1 MAQRIPQRL
10 DRNRPPPADYYADNV
25 RLLIETV
32 LEQYSDILTND
43 ERLVANTILCL
54 SRNASRLF
62 ARMLTRSKSLMLSQ
76 SLNYAEVDN
85 RNRALDELEAAG
97 LVVREHDIPADRI
110 LALLTVPTL
119 RKVYP
124 NVSHVTPK
132 YEYIDHIACRYTES
146 RHLHM
151 LKGSCSWVELSAESE
166 LRLFGLLF
174 FGDLRHDFSA
184 FVVRD
189 LGIVRYESY
198 VIDEQSRQFRDRAM
212 LDRYLDLIAL
222 NQLIHESAD
231 AIDEETALRVVE
243 EVQQPEHSRLLERLR
258 ARILNRLGRGLERQ
272 DANRVAL
279 TSYAASSLHPARE
292 RSMRI
297 FSKMKRVECLE
308 SMRQRVLSDPWSEEE
323 RLFAYRFRRPNLDD
337 IEVSVTVETLQQQHF
352 QQGIE
357 EYAID
362 WLTRNGGT
370 AWHLENSLPM
380 SLFGL
385 AFWDW
390 IFAPVDGV
398 FINPFQAAPKDL
410 FWPEFFEVRS
420 NLVRDPLERVQQLK
434 SKIYATACAK
444 RGLANAL
451 VNWQVMD
458 DDRLQRILDVLSVDA
473 IARILRIVRA
483 DLSQMRSGFPDL
495 TVINDD
501 GSFEFVE
508 VKGPNDQL
516 QQNQKIWLKELAV
529 NELPSRVLRFNG
541 S

>member
-10 DRNRPPPADYYADNV
+10 EQNRPPPADYYADNV

-32 LEQYSDILTND
+32 LEQYSDILTDN
-43 ERLVANTILCL
+43 EQLIANAILCL

-97 LVVREHDIPADRI
+97 LVVREHEIPADRI

-119 RKVYP
+119 RKIYR

-132 YEYIDHIACRYTES
+132 HVYIDHLACRYTES
-146 RHLHM
+146 RHRLM
-151 LKGSCSWVELSAESE
+151 LKGHCSWVELSAESE

-174 FGDLRHDFSA
+174 FGDLRQDFSA

-198 VIDEQSRQFRDRAM
+198 VIDERSRQFRDRAK

-222 NQLIHESAD
+222 NQLIHETAD
-231 AIDEETALRVVE
+231 AIDEESALRVVE
-243 EVQQPEHSRLLERLR
+243 KIQHPEDSRLLERLR

-279 TSYAASSLHPARE
+279 MSYAASSLHPARE

-297 FSKMKRVECLE
+297 FSKMKRDECLE
-308 SMRQRVLSDPWSEEE
+308 SVRQRVLSDPWSEEE

-337 IEVSVTVETLQQQHF
+337 NEVSVTVETLREQPL

-420 NLVRDPLERVQQLK
+420 NLVRDPLERVQKLK
-434 SKIYATACAK
+434 SKIYTTACAK
-444 RGLANAL
+444 RGIANAL

-458 DDRLQRILDVLSVDA
+458 DVRLQRILDVFSVDA
-473 IARILRIVRA
+473 IERILSIVRA

-529 NELPSRVLRFNG
+529 NELPSRVLRFNA

>member
-10 DRNRPPPADYYADNV
+10 EQNRPPPADYYADNV

-32 LEQYSDILTND
+32 LEQYSDILTDD
-43 ERLVANTILCL
+43 EQLIANAILCL

-85 RNRALDELEAAG
+85 RNRALDELEATG
-97 LVVREHDIPADRI
+97 LVVREHEIPADRI

-119 RKVYP
+119 RKIYR

-132 YEYIDHIACRYTES
+132 HVYIDHLACRYTES

-198 VIDEQSRQFRDRAM
+198 VIDERSRQFRDRAM

-222 NQLIHESAD
+222 NQLIHETAD
-231 AIDEETALRVVE
+231 AIDEESALRVVE
-243 EVQQPEHSRLLERLR
+243 KIQHPEDSRLLERLR

-279 TSYAASSLHPARE
+279 MSYAASSLHPARE

-297 FSKMKRVECLE
+297 YAKMHLNDCLE

-337 IEVSVTVETLQQQHF
+337 NEVSVTVETLREQPL

-420 NLVRDPLERVQQLK
+420 NLVRDPLERVQKLK
-434 SKIYATACAK
+434 SKIYTTACAK
-444 RGLANAL
+444 RGIANAL

-458 DDRLQRILDVLSVDA
+458 DVRLQRILDVFSVDA
-473 IARILRIVRA
+473 IERILSIVRA

-529 NELPSRVLRFNG
+529 NELPSRVLRFNA

>member
-10 DRNRPPPADYYADNV
+10 EQNRPPPADYYADNV

-32 LEQYSDILTND
+32 LEQYSDILTDN
-43 ERLVANTILCL
+43 EQLIANAILCL

-97 LVVREHDIPADRI
+97 LVVREHEIPADRI

-119 RKVYP
+119 RKIYR

-132 YEYIDHIACRYTES
+132 HVYIDHLACRYTES
-146 RHLHM
+146 RHRLM
-151 LKGSCSWVELSAESE
+151 LKGHCSWVELSAESE

-174 FGDLRHDFSA
+174 FGDLRQDFSA

-198 VIDEQSRQFRDRAM
+198 VIDERSRQFRDRAK

-222 NQLIHESAD
+222 NQLIHETAD
-231 AIDEETALRVVE
+231 AIDEESALRVVE
-243 EVQQPEHSRLLERLR
+243 KIQHPEDSRLLERLR

-279 TSYAASSLHPARE
+279 MSYAASSLHPARE

-297 FSKMKRVECLE
+297 FSKMKRDECLE
-308 SMRQRVLSDPWSEEE
+308 SVRQRVLSDPWSEEE

-337 IEVSVTVETLQQQHF
+337 NEVSVTVETLREQPL

-420 NLVRDPLERVQQLK
+420 NLVRDPLERVQKLK
-434 SKIYATACAK
+434 SKIRSTACAK
-444 RGLANAL
+444 RGIANAL

-458 DDRLQRILDVLSVDA
+458 DVRLQRILDVFSVDA
-473 IARILRIVRA
+473 IERILSIVRA

-529 NELPSRVLRFNG
+529 NELPSRVLRFNA

>member
-1 MAQRIPQRL
+1 
-10 DRNRPPPADYYADNV
+10 
-25 RLLIETV
+25 
-32 LEQYSDILTND
+32 
-43 ERLVANTILCL
+43 
-54 SRNASRLF
+54 
-62 ARMLTRSKSLMLSQ
+62 
-76 SLNYAEVDN
+76 
-85 RNRALDELEAAG
+85 
-97 LVVREHDIPADRI
+97 
-110 LALLTVPTL
+110 
-119 RKVYP
+119 
-124 NVSHVTPK
+124 
-132 YEYIDHIACRYTES
+132 
-146 RHLHM
+146 
-151 LKGSCSWVELSAESE
+151 
-166 LRLFGLLF
+166 
-174 FGDLRHDFSA
+174 
-184 FVVRD
+184 
-189 LGIVRYESY
+189 
-198 VIDEQSRQFRDRAM
+198 
-212 LDRYLDLIAL
+212 
-222 NQLIHESAD
+222 
-231 AIDEETALRVVE
+231 
-243 EVQQPEHSRLLERLR
+243 
-258 ARILNRLGRGLERQ
+258 
-272 DANRVAL
+272 
-279 TSYAASSLHPARE
+279 
-292 RSMRI
+292 
-297 FSKMKRVECLE
+297 
-308 SMRQRVLSDPWSEEE
+308 MRQRVLSDPWSEEE

-444 RGLANAL
+444 RGIANAL

-458 DDRLQRILDVLSVDA
+458 DDRLQRILDVLPVDA